1 MRRREE
7 KCVSMSTLTNRV
19 FSRHRLFVRVASSLQ
34 SAFLL
39 LIRVYWGWQF
49 AQAGWGKLHNIPH
62 VVEFFTNLGIPAPG
76 FNAVFVST
84 FEFVAGILLALGLLS
99 RITALGI
106 VIDMTVAYLTADPES
121 FKAFLS
127 DPDKFAS
134 ASPFIF
140 LFVGLIVLFFGPGKY
155 AIDSL
160 LAKKLPA
167 R

>member
-1 MRRREE
+1 
-7 KCVSMSTLTNRV
+7 MSSITNRI
-19 FSRHRLFVRVASSLQ
+19 SSWHGLFVRVGTSLQ
-34 SAFLL
+34 SGFLL

-49 AQAGWGKLHNIPH
+49 AQAGWGKLHNIPK
-62 VVEFFTNLGIPAPG
+62 VVELFSNLGIPVPG

-99 RITALGI
+99 RITALGV
-106 VIDMTVAYLTADPES
+106 VIDMLVAYLTADHDA
-121 FKAFLS
+121 FMAFLS

-160 LAKKLPA
+160 LPKKAPA
-167 R
+167 RA

>member
-1 MRRREE
+1 
-7 KCVSMSTLTNRV
+7 MSSLTKQI
-19 FSRHRLFVRVASSLQ
+19 FSWHELFVRVGTSLQ
-34 SAFLL
+34 SGFLL

-49 AQAGWGKLHNIPH
+49 AQAGWGKLHDIPK
-62 VVEFFTNLGIPAPG
+62 VVEFFSSLGIPVPG

-84 FEFVAGILLALGLLS
+84 FEFVGGILLALGLLS

-106 VIDMTVAYLTADPES
+106 VIDMLVAYLTADHEAFKS
-121 FKAFLS
+121 FLT

-155 AIDSL
+155 ALDSL
-160 LAKKLPA
+160 LPKKSPA
-167 R
+167 TQ

>member
-1 MRRREE
+1 
-7 KCVSMSTLTNRV
+7 MSSATNPI
-19 FSRHRLFVRVASSLQ
+19 FTWHAMFVRILSSLQ

-39 LIRVYWGWQF
+39 VVRLYWGWQF

-62 VVEFFTNLGIPAPG
+62 VVEFFTKLGIPAPG
-76 FNAVFVST
+76 FTAVFVSA

-106 VIDMTVAYLTADPES
+106 VIDMLVAYLTADHEAFTS
-121 FKAFLS
+121 FFS
-127 DPDKFAS
+127 DPDKFA
-134 ASPFIF
+134 AAAPFIF

-167 R
+167 KD